1 MELVELIL
9 IWAIIVTIILGI
21 IVGFLIKLRKKHDQ
35 DIGFKEDEIVGLA
48 QKLGIRQSRAF
59 NAGKITTV
67 GDYTQILGEFSLL
80 SKYDHIITL
89 STTSRQPSLD
99 LIGVNNDTID
109 FLEIKKKGA
118 NLSKNESHIKKLVD
132 AKKVSYKIYEIELP
146 KNFSMNERTENE
158 QSQKEDTKKEHR
170 PIKFIK
176 KIIKKDSYIAKQKEI
191 YSSAYE
197 RWTKED
203 DEFLEKFWNDN
214 SNKQNKDELVRELSK
229 RFKRNIGGIKAR
241 LGKLGVVESRKC
253 SSCGHEVRQHHQ
265 VSEQAGFECDGDNG
279 SCHCKSFKE

>member
-35 DIGFKEDEIVGLA
+35 DIHYKEDEIVELA
-48 QKLGIRQSRAF
+48 QKLGIRQSKAF

-67 GDYTQILGEFSLL
+67 GDYTQILGEFALL

-89 STTSRQPSLD
+89 STTSQQPSLD
-99 LIGVNNDTID
+99 LIGINDDTID
-109 FLEIKKKGA
+109 FVEIKKKGA
-118 NLSKNESHIKKLVD
+118 NLSTNENHIKKLID
-132 AKKVSYKIYEIELP
+132 AKKVSYKIYDVDLP
-146 KNFSMNERTENE
+146 RNFSINERIENE
-158 QSQKEDTKKEHR
+158 QSQKEDTKKEHK
-170 PIKFIK
+170 PIEIIK
-176 KIIKKDSYIAKQKEI
+176 KIIKKDSYMAKQKEI
-191 YSSAYE
+191 YTSAYE

-214 SNKQNKDELVRELSK
+214 SNKQNRDELIQELSK

-241 LGKLGVVESRKC
+241 LEKLGIAE
-253 SSCGHEVRQHHQ
+253 
-265 VSEQAGFECDGDNG
+265 F
-279 SCHCKSFKE
+279 